1 MTLLTVQLVIGR
13 VFEEFILKS
22 IPYDNA
28 PNEMKSNTGLNIFKA
43 LRPII
48 AFYVVMLAPIYGIGL
63 PLWFGS
69 ITDFSTLKNRLT
81 LNEYIVIPKGYTN
94 ARIDEVR
101 SIYPISSNQLHD
113 VIDLIVLK
121 QPDN

>member
-1 MTLLTVQLVIGR
+1 
-13 VFEEFILKS
+13 
-22 IPYDNA
+22 
-28 PNEMKSNTGLNIFKA
+28 MKTNTGLNIFMA
-43 LRPII
+43 LRPVI

-69 ITDFSTLKNRLT
+69 ITDFSTLKNRFT

-94 ARIDEVR
+94 ARIDEVS